1 MSISVQNISKQY
13 GEQFAVKNVSFSI
26 PKGQTCG
33 FLGPNGAGKST
44 TLKIITGFLH
54 ADEGEVYVNDIDIAQ
69 QPLQAKQ
76 QIGYLPEHNALYL
89 DLYVKE
95 FLGFVADVHQINNK
109 KEAIEQVIEQTGLE
123 KEAHKQ
129 IGQLS
134 KGYKQRVGLAQALI
148 HKPSVLI
155 LDEPL
160 SGLDP
165 NQLHDLR
172 ELISEL
178 GKEKT
183 VIFSS
188 HILQEVEQVANRIL
202 LIKDGEL
209 VFDETKNK
217 QAKHIVYVA
226 FEEVLSQEQLQDLE
240 VLGSIKQ
247 VKNGY
252 QVKSETKDLAKQ
264 LYQFAVHNNLT
275 LVQLQPIEEELTTI
289 FKNKTSQK

>member
-1 MSISVQNISKQY
+1 M
-13 GEQFAVKNVSFSI
+13 
-26 PKGQTCG
+26 
-33 FLGPNGAGKST
+33 
-44 TLKIITGFLH
+44 
-54 ADEGEVYVNDIDIAQ
+54 
-69 QPLQAKQ
+69 
-76 QIGYLPEHNALYL
+76 
-89 DLYVKE
+89 
-95 FLGFVADVHQINNK
+95 
-109 KEAIEQVIEQTGLE
+109 
-123 KEAHKQ
+123 
-129 IGQLS
+129 
-134 KGYKQRVGLAQALI
+134 AQALI

-226 FEEVLSQEQLQDLE
+226 FEEVLSQEQLHELE
-240 VLGSIKQ
+240 LLGSIKQ

-264 LYQFAVHNNLT
+264 LYQFAVHNNMT

-289 FKNKTSQK
+289 FKDKTSQK

>member
-13 GEQFAVKNVSFSI
+13 GEQYAVKNVSFSI

-95 FLGFVADVHQINNK
+95 FLGFVADVHQLNNK
-109 KEAIEQVIEQTGLE
+109 KEAIKQVIEQTGLQ

>member
-95 FLGFVADVHQINNK
+95 FLGFVADVHQLNNK
-109 KEAIEQVIEQTGLE
+109 KEAIKQVIEQTGLQ

-289 FKNKTSQK
+289 FKDKTSQK

>member
-13 GEQFAVKNVSFSI
+13 GEQYAVKNVSFSI

-226 FEEVLSQEQLQDLE
+226 FEEVLSQEQLHELE
-240 VLGSIKQ
+240 RLGSIKQ

>member
-13 GEQFAVKNVSFSI
+13 GEQYAVKNVSFSI

-109 KEAIEQVIEQTGLE
+109 KEAIEQVIEQTGLQ

-264 LYQFAVHNNLT
+264 LYQFAVHNNMT

-289 FKNKTSQK
+289 FKDKTSQK